1 MDANEYIL
9 IDSNIIIYT
18 GLGNQG
24 QLRKWL
30 KNYSPV
36 VSAVSQIEVLGYW
49 KLTKKDKYYFETFF
63 SNLKVIPINE
73 EVIEEA
79 IALKQMKSKSLGDS
93 IIAATAILENIPLL
107 TANSKDFSSIK
118 NLELIDL
125 EKIQK

>member
-1 MDANEYIL
+1 M
-9 IDSNIIIYT
+9 
-18 GLGNQG
+18 
-24 QLRKWL
+24 
-30 KNYSPV
+30 
-36 VSAVSQIEVLGYW
+36 GYW

-79 IALKQMKSKSLGDS
+79 IALKQMKSMSLGDS